1 MGAGILSG
9 RAATSLWCDV
19 VREAA
24 RRARVELDEELE
36 SYLVFVLMRHLGD
49 VGLGERALALQYLDA
64 LLMQGRLREDALRDT
79 GDRCLLIAGLF
90 PEQAQ
95 RRNVSLGYFLELG
108 VAAYRAEAEH
118 VRAALSTLYKHLAT
132 AFTSLVR
139 ALVELRRFS
148 GEWRGPDALGRYAL
162 ARADGR
168 DAFHGAV
175 LLDAPARAQ

>member
-1 MGAGILSG
+1 MTASILSAP
-9 RAATSLWCDV
+9 AATSLWRDM

-24 RRARVELDEELE
+24 QRAKVSLDEELE

-49 VGLGERALALQYLDA
+49 VGLAERALALQYLDA
-64 LLMQGRLREDALRDT
+64 LLMQGRLREEALRET

-90 PEQAQ
+90 PEQALH
-95 RRNVSLGYFLELG
+95 RNVSLAYFLDLG
-108 VAAYRAEAEH
+108 VSAYRAEAEH
-118 VRAALSTLYKHLAT
+118 VRSALSTLYQHLAT

-139 ALVELRRFS
+139 ALVELRRVP
-148 GEWRGPDALGRYAL
+148 GEWQGLDALGRYVL

-168 DAFHGAV
+168 DEFHGAV